1 MILSDGLTQILR
13 FVNVLGCLNSPPPQK
28 CHDLILDNCFNI
40 IAIIS
45 IAYNKISDFSKFQIK
60 GDKDTKACE
69 WFASCLGTNPF
80 VSRWGGISPVQV
92 IDYHFST
99 SQELCVPVNL

>member
-1 MILSDGLTQILR
+1 MILSDGLTLILR
-13 FVNVLGCLNSPPPQK
+13 FVNVLGCINSTAPQK
-28 CHDLILDNCFNI
+28 WQDLILDNCFNI

-45 IAYNKISDFSKFQIK
+45 IAYNIISDFSKFQIK
-60 GDKDTKACE
+60 GDKDTRACE
-69 WFASCLGTNPF
+69 WFASCLGTSPF

-99 SQELCVPVNL
+99 SQELNVPVNL